1 MEKKRGGKSGEV
13 EKERGKG
20 EKPGLAKKVE
30 GEKTVTPEGL
40 NKTRKTLLTIV
51 EVINPLNSSYSSTPR
66 ENMSA
71 RASYRSP
78 FKVSGLI

>member
-1 MEKKRGGKSGEV
+1 MVRLRK
-13 EKERGKG
+13 KG
-20 EKPGLAKKVE
+20 EKGKNLGSQKKSR

-51 EVINPLNSSYSSTPR
+51 EVITPLNSSYSSTPR